1 MTAITSDA
9 APRGG
14 RQSRL
19 GQLARNPSIAC
30 GAAVLVLLILVA
42 LLAPVL
48 GTRDPTAIS
57 AFDRA
62 KLPSGAFWFGTD
74 MLGRDLYSRVLYG
87 TRVSLIVGFSVAI
100 GSTILGVLIGVFA
113 GFLPRFDAFVMRVM
127 DGLMAIPSILLAIAL
142 IALNRASIWNV
153 ILAVTIAE
161 TPRVVRLIRGVV
173 LFLRE
178 EPYVEAARSCGAS
191 VPGSSSATSC
201 PTPSRRSQSKRPISA
216 RSRSWRKRRSPS
228 SVPACRRRPRPGATS
243 WPKVARSGR
252 SSPTSSS
259 SRRCSCRSPC
269 LPSTCSA
276 TACAMPSTR
285 ACASGCETRTPPRG
299 AKLGTP
305 HSPWTTR
312 PAVRHRRGAFYA
324 DGCGGLVL

>member
-30 GAAVLVLLILVA
+30 GAAVLVLLILIA
-42 LLAPVL
+42 LLAPWL

-62 KLPSGAFWFGTD
+62 KLPSATFWFGTD

-100 GSTILGVLIGVFA
+100 GATILGVLIGVFA

-191 VPGSSSATSC
+191 VPWIIFRHILPNTFAPIAVQATYICAVAILAEAALSFIGAGV
-201 PTPSRRSQSKRPISA
+201 PPSTPSWGNIMAEGRALWQIKPYIIFFPALFLSITVLAINMLGDGLRDALDPRL
-216 RSRSWRKRRSPS
+216 RKR
-228 SVPACRRRPRPGATS
+228 V
-243 WPKVARSGR
+243 
-252 SSPTSSS
+252 
-259 SRRCSCRSPC
+259 
-269 LPSTCSA
+269 
-276 TACAMPSTR
+276 
-285 ACASGCETRTPPRG
+285 
-299 AKLGTP
+299 
-305 HSPWTTR
+305 
-312 PAVRHRRGAFYA
+312 
-324 DGCGGLVL
+324 